1 MSFRTRVT
9 LLVALAVAVSV
20 TLVALV
26 AWLAARNELV
36 DQIDA
41 SLASRVEGDPGGWPG
56 HQPHGGPI
64 FGADET
70 AQIIDSDGDV
80 VRPRATPL
88 LPVDDADIALAAGA
102 DPGTARTRTVEID
115 GEPYRVLTAALS
127 DGFAVQIATPL
138 SDTYAFLRRLGV
150 TLVVIA
156 VVGVLGACVL
166 GFAVAWR
173 SITPVVGLRTAAE
186 HVAVTQ
192 DLSAT
197 IDIDR
202 NDEIGRLASAFNAM
216 LGALDESRTQQR
228 QLVEDASHELRTPL
242 TALRMNIDML
252 ARGKALNDAD
262 QAEILVDVRDELEEL
277 TVLVGELVDLATD
290 PTTAEEQKED
300 VRLDVISARAARRA
314 ARRTGIAIVV
324 DAVPTTVFGSSAS
337 LERAVANLV
346 DNACKFSPVG
356 GQVVLTVGDGR
367 VAVADEGE
375 GIPAADLPHIF
386 DRFFRSEQARSVPGS
401 GLGLSIVRQIVEG
414 HDGCVFAENAPSG
427 GAVVGFDLPDVEQGA
442 VDAPMDSA
450 SSGDQ

>member
-156 VVGVLGACVL
+156 VVIAVRLFRPSLRWAAAG
-166 GFAVAWR
+166 AVAALLAV
-173 SITPVVGLRTAAE
+173 SGAA
-186 HVAVTQ
+186 
-192 DLSAT
+192 
-197 IDIDR
+197 
-202 NDEIGRLASAFNAM
+202 
-216 LGALDESRTQQR
+216 
-228 QLVEDASHELRTPL
+228 
-242 TALRMNIDML
+242 
-252 ARGKALNDAD
+252 
-262 QAEILVDVRDELEEL
+262 
-277 TVLVGELVDLATD
+277 TVLQW
-290 PTTAEEQKED
+290 TAY
-300 VRLDVISARAARRA
+300 
-314 ARRTGIAIVV
+314 
-324 DAVPTTVFGSSAS
+324 
-337 LERAVANLV
+337 
-346 DNACKFSPVG
+346 
-356 GQVVLTVGDGR
+356 
-367 VAVADEGE
+367 VAVALV
-375 GIPAADLPHIF
+375 A
-386 DRFFRSEQARSVPGS
+386 
-401 GLGLSIVRQIVEG
+401 LGLLILIVKTGGPDLVTYGVSLFWLGAIPEAITLAGQQASWLRWNGIMAFVLA
-414 HDGCVFAENAPSG
+414 VFIGLATLWIARARNAS
-427 GAVVGFDLPDVEQGA
+427 
-442 VDAPMDSA
+442 
-450 SSGDQ
+450 